1 MANAEV
7 IRFAGDVSIDNVEVI
22 SNNGFGA
29 NIANQVVALEIYEDL
44 FSPFISGVLA
54 VKESLDLI
62 NLFPFVGEEYL
73 NLRIHTPS
81 MIGKDKTIDDQF
93 YIYKLNNRTKISDRN
108 VVYEIHFI
116 SREAMVDVNKSIS
129 RAYEGK
135 ISDIAKKIITDTTNG
150 LESKKP
156 TVIEETPNGVKFI
169 SNFWS
174 PVKSLNYI
182 SQTAVNPNNSAGY
195 LFFENRNGFNFVS
208 LEKIYNSQPVQNFI
222 YDGFTRDFKPDG
234 TSVRSVEKEY
244 QRINEVNIPQV
255 FDYLDRSKMGM
266 FASKQIA
273 HDITTKKYMAKNF
286 DMLTEFPNQKHLNT
300 YPLVS
305 AKNIRRSG
313 ALVINYTKYYNNF
326 NNYADVT
333 NSRTIQKR
341 LSLLEQAQG
350 SKIQIVVPG
359 RTDYTVGSKVNVK
372 LNKFIPIKSQDT
384 DDDILDKMFS
394 GNYII
399 SSINHAIDRDMHM
412 CYMELIKDTFII
424 DLDKGK

>member
-29 NIANQVVALEIYEDL
+29 DIANQVVAMEIYEDL

-73 NLRIHTPS
+73 NLRVHTPS

-93 YIYKLNNRTKISDRN
+93 YIYKVNNRTKIGDRN
-108 VVYEIHFI
+108 VVYEMHFI
-116 SREAMVDVNKSIS
+116 SREAMVDVNKKVS

-135 ISDIAKKIITDTTNG
+135 ISEIAKKIITDPQNG

-174 PVKSLNYI
+174 PLKSLNYI
-182 SQTAVNPNNSAGY
+182 AETAVNPNNSAGY
-195 LFFENRNGFNFVS
+195 IFFENRNGFNFVS
-208 LEKIYNSQPVQNFI
+208 FEKMYNSQPIQNFI
-222 YDGFTRDFKPDG
+222 YDGYTRDFKPDG
-234 TSVRSVEKEY
+234 TANRNVEKEY
-244 QRINEVNIPQV
+244 QRINEVNIPDV
-255 FDYLDRSKMGM
+255 FDYLDRSKMGL

-286 DMLTEFPNQKHLNT
+286 DMLDEFPKQKHLNP

-305 AKNIRRSG
+305 GKNIRRSG

-333 NSRTIQKR
+333 NSRTVQKR
-341 LSLLEQAQG
+341 TSLLEQAQG

-372 LNKFIPIKSQDT
+372 LNKFIPIQTSDT
-384 DDDILDKMFS
+384 DDDVLDKMFS

-399 SSINHAIDRDMHM
+399 SSINHAIDRDSHL